1 MSRRSSR
8 LSHGGSDDGT
18 PSQDKDARGG
28 GGALSAELKRMRTD
42 DQFVSAD
49 IGDGGARSART
60 RKAPTLFQAG
70 QEAWP
75 TVRPSRSRNEESED
89 ESEEDESDEEEEG
102 EENVGFCGGVDRS
115 AFLSATTPSPRRPV
129 AAPPLS
135 LACARH
141 DRLRMPLPWVVNRAH
156 GRVPPSSRLL
166 LHSTS
171 PSFVHTTQG
180 SLLTHT
186 ILVVCGLP

>member
-1 MSRRSSR
+1 MSRERGEVFLFVPFLELVLINWFKKAPRAGQEFIMSRRSSR

-18 PSQDKDARGG
+18 PLRDMLDEQTSSQTTSQDKDARGG

-49 IGDGGARSART
+49 LGDGGARSART

-75 TVRPSRSRNEESED
+75 TARPSRSRNDESED

-102 EENVGFCGGVDRS
+102 EENVCLWR
-115 AFLSATTPSPRRPV
+115 
-129 AAPPLS
+129 
-135 LACARH
+135 C
-141 DRLRMPLPWVVNRAH
+141 
-156 GRVPPSSRLL
+156 
-166 LHSTS
+166 
-171 PSFVHTTQG
+171 
-180 SLLTHT
+180 
-186 ILVVCGLP
+186 

>member
-18 PSQDKDARGG
+18 PLRDMLDEQTSSQTTSQDKDARGG

-49 IGDGGARSART
+49 LGDGGARSART

-75 TVRPSRSRNEESED
+75 TARPSRSRNDESED

-102 EENVGFCGGVDRS
+102 EENVCLWR
-115 AFLSATTPSPRRPV
+115 
-129 AAPPLS
+129 
-135 LACARH
+135 C
-141 DRLRMPLPWVVNRAH
+141 
-156 GRVPPSSRLL
+156 
-166 LHSTS
+166 
-171 PSFVHTTQG
+171 
-180 SLLTHT
+180 
-186 ILVVCGLP
+186 